1 MKTQKLKSELYTK
14 EDFIEYWKTAGKR
27 ELKFALKGL
36 KYPIGI
42 AQRNEKDAIQ
52 ALLA

>member
-1 MKTQKLKSELYTK
+1 MKIKKLKSELYTK
-14 EDFIEYWKTAGKR
+14 EEFIEYWKNAGRR
-27 ELKFALKGL
+27 ELKQALKNL

-42 AQRNEKDAIQ
+42 TQRNEKDAIE